1 MASSPAAFDRTPLP
15 TLSCS
20 FNNSGPEGSPW
31 SPVRGI
37 KPIRGSVAERL
48 LDIRDPDELA
58 VDGPS
63 GGGDATLI
71 TTVLKYVLVVFHLH
85 TLLLQ
90 LFSVIVNRL
99 YILYSAKMV
108 W

>member
-1 MASSPAAFDRTPLP
+1 M
-15 TLSCS
+15 
-20 FNNSGPEGSPW
+20 
-31 SPVRGI
+31 

-63 GGGDATLI
+63 GGGDVTLI

-90 LFSVIVNRL
+90 LFSVIVNIIIIIINQAL
-99 YILYSAKMV
+99 I
-108 W
+108 